1 LLTLKVVAMS
11 QTHDPSG
18 VAQDAVA
25 ATDPIGVPSVGGLLT
40 AASDTLLQG
49 RSVARASVG
58 LAVALSR
65 VALGLSEVAPTRGD
79 WRFKD
84 PTWATNPLYKRM
96 AQGYLAACDAV
107 EQVLDDMQAAND
119 PHRAYRARFAMG
131 ILTSAAA
138 PTNTLWGN
146 PAAIKKTF
154 ETGGANLIRGLRNF
168 VDDLRRNGGMPSMA
182 KSGALRVG
190 EDMAVTPGQVV
201 ECDEYAEVL
210 QYAPSTQTVRERAVL
225 VVPPPIGRFYF
236 LDLRPG
242 RSFVEYLVSRGLQT
256 FLLSWRNPESEQADW
271 DIDTYAARISRAI
284 DAVREITS
292 CDDVNLIGFCAGGIL
307 QTAVLNRDAARGDE
321 RVASASYAVTLLDF
335 GLPAPIGAFASPRL
349 LSLAR
354 WNSSRQGVIGA
365 RAMSSV
371 FTWMRPNDLVWNY
384 WVNSYLMGEDPP
396 VFDILSWNADGTN
409 LPAALHRQFLNIFEH
424 NPLPTPGALESL
436 GTPVDLSTITVP
448 HYVVGA
454 IADHL
459 TPWKGTYRTTQ
470 LLGGDS
476 TFVLSNAGHIASL
489 VNPPGN
495 PKASYFTGPTD
506 ADSSPQ
512 EWLDGAVQQ
521 KGSWWEHWADW
532 ALERS
537 GSEKQAPTKLG
548 SRCNP
553 TRDPAPGSYVLEKS

>member
-1 LLTLKVVAMS
+1 MS
-11 QTHDPSG
+11 QTHDPSR

-25 ATDPIGVPSVGGLLT
+25 ATDPIGVPSLGGLLT

-65 VALGLSEVAPTRGD
+65 VAVGLSEVAPARSD

-96 AQGYLAACDAV
+96 AQGYLAVCDAV
-107 EQVLDDMQAAND
+107 DQVLDDMQAAND

-146 PAAIKKTF
+146 PAAIKRTF
-154 ETGGANLIRGLRNF
+154 ETGGANLIRGVRNY

-182 KSGALRVG
+182 KPGALQVG

-201 ECDEYAEVL
+201 ERDEYAEVL

-256 FLLSWRNPESEQADW
+256 FMLSWRNPKPEQADW
-271 DIDTYAARISRAI
+271 DIDAYAARISRAI
-284 DAVREITS
+284 DVVREITR

-307 QTAVLNRDAARGDE
+307 QTAVLNRDAARGDQ

-335 GLPAPIGAFASPRL
+335 GLPAPIAAFASPRL

-365 RAMSSV
+365 RAMSGV

-384 WVNSYLMGEDPP
+384 WVNNYLMGEDPP

-436 GTPVDLSTITVP
+436 GTPVDLSTIKVP

-476 TFVLSNAGHIASL
+476 SFVLSNAGHIASL

-506 ADSSPQ
+506 ADRSPQ

-521 KGSWWEHWADW
+521 SGSWWEHWADW

-537 GSEKQAPTKLG
+537 GGEKQAPAELG
-548 SRCNP
+548 SECNP
-553 TRDPAPGSYVLEKS
+553 AREPTPGSYVLEKS

>member
-1 LLTLKVVAMS
+1 MS
-11 QTHDPSG
+11 QTHDPSR

-25 ATDPIGVPSVGGLLT
+25 ATDPIGIPSLGGLLT

-58 LAVALSR
+58 LAVGLSR

-96 AQGYLAACDAV
+96 AQSYLAACDAV

-201 ECDEYAEVL
+201 ERDEYAEVL

-256 FLLSWRNPESEQADW
+256 FLLSWRNPEPEQADW
-271 DIDTYAARISRAI
+271 GIDTYAARISTAI

-365 RAMSSV
+365 RAMSGV

-384 WVNSYLMGEDPP
+384 WVNNYLMGEDPP

-470 LLGGDS
+470 LLGVDS

-495 PKASYFTGPTD
+495 PKARLFHRPD
-506 ADSSPQ
+506 
-512 EWLDGAVQQ
+512 
-521 KGSWWEHWADW
+521 
-532 ALERS
+532 
-537 GSEKQAPTKLG
+537 
-548 SRCNP
+548 
-553 TRDPAPGSYVLEKS
+553 

>member
-1 LLTLKVVAMS
+1 MS
-11 QTHDPSG
+11 HTHDPSR

-25 ATDPIGVPSVGGLLT
+25 ATDPIGVPSLGGLLT

-65 VALGLSEVAPTRGD
+65 VALGLSEVAPARSD

-96 AQGYLAACDAV
+96 AQGYLATCDAV

-119 PHRAYRARFAMG
+119 PHRAHRARFAMG

-146 PAAIKKTF
+146 PAALKRTF
-154 ETGGANLIRGLRNF
+154 ETGGANLIRGVRNF

-182 KSGALRVG
+182 KPGALRVG

-201 ECDEYAEVL
+201 ERDEYAEVL

-256 FLLSWRNPESEQADW
+256 FLLSWRNPEPEQADW
-271 DIDTYAARISRAI
+271 DIDAYAARISRAI

-307 QTAVLNRDAARGDE
+307 QTAVLNRDAALGDQ

-335 GLPAPIGAFASPRL
+335 GLPAPIGAFAAPRL

-365 RAMSSV
+365 RAMSGV

-384 WVNSYLMGEDPP
+384 WVNNYLMGEDPP

-436 GTPVDLSTITVP
+436 GTPVDLSTIKVP
-448 HYVVGA
+448 NYVVGA
-454 IADHL
+454 ITDHL

-495 PKASYFTGPTD
+495 PKASYFTGPTY
-506 ADSSPQ
+506 ADRSPQ

-521 KGSWWEHWADW
+521 SGSWWEHWADW

-537 GSEKQAPTKLG
+537 GGEKQAPAELG
-548 SRCNP
+548 SECNP
-553 TRDPAPGSYVLEKS
+553 AREPTPGSYVLGKS

>member
-1 LLTLKVVAMS
+1 MS

-18 VAQDAVA
+18 VAQEAVA
-25 ATDPIGVPSVGGLLT
+25 ATDPIGVPSLGGLLT
-40 AASDTLLQG
+40 AGSDTLLQG

-58 LAVALSR
+58 LAVSLSR
-65 VALGLSEVAPTRGD
+65 VAVGLSEVAPTRGD

-154 ETGGANLIRGLRNF
+154 ETGGANLIRGVRNF

-182 KSGALRVG
+182 KSGALQVG
-190 EDMAVTPGQVV
+190 KDMAVTPGQVV
-201 ECDEYAEVL
+201 ERDEYAEVL
-210 QYAPSTQTVRERAVL
+210 QYAPSTQTVRERPVL

-242 RSFVEYLVSRGLQT
+242 RSFVEYLASRGLQT
-256 FLLSWRNPESEQADW
+256 FQLSWRNPGPEQADW

-365 RAMSSV
+365 RAMSGV

-384 WVNSYLMGEDPP
+384 WVNNYLMGEDPP

-424 NPLPTPGALESL
+424 NPLPTPGALDSL

-476 TFVLSNAGHIASL
+476 TYVLSNAGHIASL

-506 ADSSPQ
+506 ADVSPQ

-521 KGSWWEHWADW
+521 TGSWWEHWADW

-548 SRCNP
+548 TRCNP
-553 TRDPAPGSYVLEKS
+553 ARDPAPGSYVLEKS